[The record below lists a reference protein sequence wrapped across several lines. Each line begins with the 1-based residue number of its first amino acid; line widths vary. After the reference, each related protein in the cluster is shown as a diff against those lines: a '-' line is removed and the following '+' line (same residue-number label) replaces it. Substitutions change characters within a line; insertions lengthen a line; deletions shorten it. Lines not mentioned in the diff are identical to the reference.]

1 MLRREPECGR
11 LISNHFS
18 YGEID
23 SPQIAE
29 FETGTPTSCRRLAC
43 GRFFRRRSA
52 VVVDYLAV
60 RVVDRLE
67 DCRRIGRLGHLL
79 RLPIDSIRHLR
90 IIKALTFDKLDQLRN
105 FLLANHRELQRQ
117 LGATLGKSTEPC
129 LQYGAADLIRP
140 NSCLAL
146 FGAPKGNALH
156 RSRTGSAQWTEGV
169 LVFCG

>member
-1 MLRREPECGR
+1 MP
-11 LISNHFS
+11 
-18 YGEID
+18 
-23 SPQIAE
+23 A
-29 FETGTPTSCRRLAC
+29 AC
-43 GRFFRRRSA
+43 A

-67 DCRRIGRLGHLL
+67 DCRRIGRLGHLFS
-79 RLPIDSIRHLR
+79 LPIDSVRHLR
-90 IIKALTFDKLDQLRN
+90 IIKTLTFDKLDQLRN

-117 LGATLGKSTEPC
+117 LGAMLGKSNEPC

-156 RSRTGSAQWTEGV
+156 RIALGLRSRESGRGDSFSYNELQSNGLKVYSRSSANDGPANRPALQGRFLCS
-169 LVFCG
+169 LVIASFERF